1 MPQFFYTAVSHQGQR
16 TSGIKEAANS
26 SELAKLLREEGFIL
40 TSVKAAQKDYSDN
53 STFKRIS
60 GIFRI
65 FGRISLAEKMLFA
78 RHLSVMVKAGFSL
91 NKALQVLAA
100 QTKNSRFAKIIADL
114 EESVRKGNSFGDSLT
129 KYPDVFS
136 DLFVNMVRV
145 GETSGSLDE
154 NLNLLAIQMK
164 KDYTLLSK
172 VKGAMMYPAVILVAM
187 IGVGVAMMVF
197 VMPKL
202 MAVFTELN
210 VPLPLATQVILNIS
224 KFLSE
229 NWLPVLIVLIAVI
242 VSTRIFLR
250 TKQGK
255 IVEDKLI
262 LKMPIFGNISKKVNS
277 ARMART
283 FSSLIE
289 SGVSIVRT
297 LEITSGTLTNVFFQR
312 SLLEAAKEVQKGE
325 PLSAILA
332 KFSDLYPPLVTQMI
346 QVGEETGTLG
356 DITKRLAEFHE
367 EEVANITKNLSSIIE
382 PILMVIIGAAVGFFA
397 ISMIQPMYSMMNSL

>member
-1 MPQFFYTAVSHQGQR
+1 
-16 TSGIKEAANS
+16 
-26 SELAKLLREEGFIL
+26 
-40 TSVKAAQKDYSDN
+40 
-53 STFKRIS
+53 
-60 GIFRI
+60 
-65 FGRISLAEKMLFA
+65 
-78 RHLSVMVKAGFSL
+78 
-91 NKALQVLAA
+91 
-100 QTKNSRFAKIIADL
+100 
-114 EESVRKGNSFGDSLT
+114 
-129 KYPDVFS
+129 
-136 DLFVNMVRV
+136 
-145 GETSGSLDE
+145 
-154 NLNLLAIQMK
+154 
-164 KDYTLLSK
+164 
-172 VKGAMMYPAVILVAM
+172 
-187 IGVGVAMMVF
+187 
-197 VMPKL
+197 